1 MHEINA
7 TGFNWR
13 SGVYEKK
20 LRWDSGRRWVHSILV
35 SQIPG
40 DGGMEVVRIIVTVYE
55 YCLLAWE
62 QSEYE
67 DFVASYSVVLVC
79 LVESTRGL
87 IVNIQ

>member
-1 MHEINA
+1 
-7 TGFNWR
+7 
-13 SGVYEKK
+13 
-20 LRWDSGRRWVHSILV
+20 
-35 SQIPG
+35 
-40 DGGMEVVRIIVTVYE
+40 MEVVRIIVTVYE